1 MKQTKEIY
9 VSPQIEVIQV
19 ENEGVIAASGNLPG
33 VGDGGDAFSRSS
45 TRSNYNHSS
54 VSDLEDMIE
63 NILTTKK

>member
-33 VGDGGDAFSRSS
+33 VGDGGDAFSRSNQAS
-45 TRSNYNHSS
+45 AQSS
-54 VSDLEDMIE
+54 QVKQLRHRR
-63 NILTTKK
+63 